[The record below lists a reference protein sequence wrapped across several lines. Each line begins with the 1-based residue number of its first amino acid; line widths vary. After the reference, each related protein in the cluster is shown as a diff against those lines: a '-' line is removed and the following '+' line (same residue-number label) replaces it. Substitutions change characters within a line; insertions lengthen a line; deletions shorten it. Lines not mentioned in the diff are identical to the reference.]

1 MRIYHRSDLRRHHD
15 AADAFLCSASS
26 HLTARCALTCLSPP
40 LFRLRYNGALYIPLL
55 PDTKDSLIASR
66 RAHSVANSP
75 AVGLLKKPSR
85 GFQNE
90 KVLALVVAAAMG
102 LSSVAFAADAAST
115 TEVQQPAILPFTIR
129 NITKRPKPAA
139 EQKAQ
144 AAKKHKAA
152 ANRLLSKSPGCK
164 ETS

>member
-1 MRIYHRSDLRRHHD
+1 M
-15 AADAFLCSASS
+15 
-26 HLTARCALTCLSPP
+26 
-40 LFRLRYNGALYIPLL
+40 
-55 PDTKDSLIASR
+55 
-66 RAHSVANSP
+66 
-75 AVGLLKKPSR
+75 GLLKKPSR